1 MGDNIKQK
9 AVNSVIWSA
18 VEQFSTLGIQML
30 CTLVVA
36 RFLKPSDFGTVG
48 MLSIFT
54 AVSLCLINS
63 GFKTA
68 LIHKKDST
76 DVDYSSVFYFNVFI
90 SIVLYVILFFCS
102 KYIADFYNIPE
113 LESISKVTFLVL
125 PISAFSL
132 IQVTILTKNI
142 DFKTQFRTSLI
153 AAIVSGFIGICLAL
167 YYKNV
172 WAVVFQNLSFYGIQC
187 IMLWVL
193 SKWKPLMLFSFE
205 SIKGMFSFS
214 MNMMLSTL
222 VATFFNNLYVL
233 VIGKIYTPTDL
244 GNFSQAQKLQNISSS
259 SITEVVQRVSF
270 PVLSKFQ
277 SDDAMLAT
285 VYKKIIRVTFFVVSF
300 VMFLLMGSAK
310 NLFGVLF
317 DEKWVM
323 AGGFFSILCLN
334 GVLYPLHSINLN
346 VLSVKGKGSQYLSL
360 EIIRRV
366 VLLIILLV
374 SSFFDIETFVW
385 GQVLYSIIVL
395 FINLYTC
402 GKQIN
407 YSVAS
412 QCKDLFPTFLL
423 GLSMMIVLK
432 IIDSHLIGN
441 PFFRLIEQLI
451 LGTILYLSVAFVF
464 NNYAFK
470 ELMIIIKNK

>member
-68 LIHKKDST
+68 LIRKKDST

-132 IQVTILTKNI
+132 IQLTILTKNI

-374 SSFFDIETFVW
+374 SSFFDIETFVC

>member
-1 MGDNIKQK
+1 
-9 AVNSVIWSA
+9 
-18 VEQFSTLGIQML
+18 
-30 CTLVVA
+30 
-36 RFLKPSDFGTVG
+36 
-48 MLSIFT
+48 
-54 AVSLCLINS
+54 
-63 GFKTA
+63 
-68 LIHKKDST
+68 
-76 DVDYSSVFYFNVFI
+76 
-90 SIVLYVILFFCS
+90 
-102 KYIADFYNIPE
+102 
-113 LESISKVTFLVL
+113 
-125 PISAFSL
+125 
-132 IQVTILTKNI
+132 
-142 DFKTQFRTSLI
+142 
-153 AAIVSGFIGICLAL
+153 
-167 YYKNV
+167 
-172 WAVVFQNLSFYGIQC
+172 
-187 IMLWVL
+187 MLWVL

-214 MNMMLSTL
+214 MNMMLSSL

-277 SDDAMLAT
+277 SDDTMLAT

-310 NLFGVLF
+310 NLFCVLF

-346 VLSVKGKGSQYLSL
+346 VLSVKGKGRQYLSL

-432 IIDSHLIGN
+432 IIDLHLIGN
-441 PFFRLIEQLI
+441 SFFRLIEQLI
-451 LGTILYLSVAFVF
+451 LGTVLYLSVAFVF

-470 ELMIIIKNK
+470 ELMIIIKKK